1 MPSFFIIRTVL
12 LLLAGS
18 GFSFMPAPAESK
30 LTVSI
35 TNLTNDKG
43 HVLVSLY
50 NTAEGFPSK
59 PEKAVQKRRVT
70 ITNKQASVEFSAV
83 PAGTYAVAVLH
94 DENDDQKMNTNWLG
108 IPKEGYGFS
117 NNVTGTLGPPPFSK
131 ASFIVEKDEQ
141 KSISIRLRH

>member
-1 MPSFFIIRTVL
+1 MPSVFIIQL
-12 LLLAGS
+12 SILLLAGS
-18 GFSFMPAPAESK
+18 GLSFMPAPANSK
-30 LTVSI
+30 LAVSI
-35 TNLTNDKG
+35 TNLSNNNG

-59 PEKAVQKRRVT
+59 PEKAVQKKQVT
-70 ITNKQASVEFSAV
+70 VTNKQATVEFSSL

-117 NNVTGTLGPPPFSK
+117 NNAMGTLGPPAFSK
-131 ASFIVEKDEQ
+131 ASFRLEKDEQ

>member
-1 MPSFFIIRTVL
+1 MPSFFIIRTAIL
-12 LLLAGS
+12 LLVGSSS
-18 GFSFMPAPAESK
+18 GFRPAPAESK

-35 TNLTNDKG
+35 SNFSNNKG

-50 NTAEGFPSK
+50 NKAEGFPSN

-70 ITNKQASVEFSAV
+70 VTNKQAAVEFSPL

-117 NNVTGTLGPPPFSK
+117 NNAMGTLGPPSFSK
-131 ASFIVEKDEQ
+131 ASFGLETGEQ
-141 KSISIRLRH
+141 KSISIRLRQ